1 MKERSGDIKAD
12 PVEALKKLIKT
23 VNGEEEGQKIIDYAE
38 KEQSVPVEKETNTA
52 SSPAEK
58 EMPAQEALL
67 QLRADIQSSKDKLQE
82 NLLAHNEHG
91 LATYDPKSGFIII
104 ESGEWKVFCNPN
116 NPKEVKKGGSNKYIP
131 NEVWKTMQE
140 LKREALKSFK
150 NKQRTFNW

>member
-1 MKERSGDIKAD
+1 MKEGKSPIQESIIEYMEGEKAATNKAV
-12 PVEALKKLIKT
+12 P
-23 VNGEEEGQKIIDYAE
+23 AE
-38 KEQSVPVEKETNTA
+38 ETNSTQ
-52 SSPAEK
+52 K
-58 EMPAQEALL
+58 ALL
-67 QLRADIQSSKDKLQE
+67 DLKATIESKGSELSD
-82 NLLAHNEHG
+82 NVLAHNQHG